1 MRKLIRLLIVPA
13 LLLASQAQADDL
25 PIKLTLDW
33 KIQGIHSWFY
43 MARDKGYFAEEG
55 LDVQIDQGEG
65 SAVTVTRIMS
75 GAYDAGFGDMNAIIQ
90 NASSRPD
97 DAPVMVYQIYN
108 QPPFAVLVKKDGPVS
123 DLKQLAGLKV
133 GSPAGSAAG
142 RLFPALTSKA
152 GIDPTSVEIVNVA
165 PNLQE
170 QMLIR
175 GNVDASLVFNVTSYL
190 NLVGLGLDPDKD
202 FTWYNYGD
210 SGVDIY
216 SNGLMVS
223 RKLMSEHPEAVR
235 GLVKAVNRAMVEII
249 HTPALGAATVK
260 AVEPL
265 VDETLE
271 RRRIEF
277 AIKNLIVS
285 GETGKVGLGG
295 MDVSRLARS
304 IESIKAAYEL
314 DGEVAP
320 EQVFSADYLPP
331 VAERRAE

>member
-1 MRKLIRLLIVPA
+1 MPCGGLDDDKSTRTGTQMRKLIRLLAVPA
-13 LLLASQAQADDL
+13 LMFASQAQAADL

-90 NASSRPD
+90 NASSKPD

-108 QPPFAVLVKKDGPVS
+108 QPPFAVLVKKDGPVD
-123 DLKQLAGLKV
+123 DLKQLAGRKV

-152 GIDPTSVEIVNVA
+152 GIDPASVEIVNVA

-190 NLVGLGLDPDKD
+190 NLVGLDLDPDKD

-223 RKLMSEHPEAVR
+223 RRLIDEHPEAVR
-235 GLVKAVNRAMVEII
+235 GLVSAVNRAMVEII
-249 HTPALGAATVK
+249 RDPALGAATVK

-265 VDETLE
+265 VDEALE
-271 RRRIEF
+271 KRRIEF

-285 GETGKVGLGG
+285 EETARVGLGG
-295 MDVSRLARS
+295 LDNARLARS
-304 IESIKAAYEL
+304 IL
-314 DGEVAP
+314 
-320 EQVFSADYLPP
+320 
-331 VAERRAE
+331 

>member
-1 MRKLIRLLIVPA
+1 MKKFIRSLIIPA
-13 LLLASQAQADDL
+13 LMFASHVHAADL

-33 KIQGIHSWFY
+33 KIQGIHAWFY
-43 MARDKGYFAEEG
+43 LAKEKGYFSDEG

-90 NASSRPD
+90 NALTKPD
-97 DAPVMVYQIYN
+97 ASPVMVYQIYN
-108 QPPFAVLVKKDGPVS
+108 QPPFSVLVKKDGPVT
-123 DLKQLAGLKV
+123 DLKKLAGLKI

-142 RLFPALTSKA
+142 RLFPALTSNV
-152 GIDPTSVEIVNVA
+152 GIDPNSMEMVNVA
-165 PNLQE
+165 PNIQE

-190 NLVGLGLDPDKD
+190 NLIGLGLDPDKD

-210 SGVDIY
+210 HGVDIY

-223 RKLMSEHPEAVR
+223 RKLINEHPEAVR
-235 GLVKAVNRAMVEII
+235 GLVKAVNRAMIEIM
-249 HTPALGAATVK
+249 HDPALGAATVK

-265 VDETLE
+265 INEQLE
-271 RRRIEF
+271 KRRIEF

-285 GETGKVGLGG
+285 EETGKVGVGDV
-295 MDVSRLARS
+295 DVSRLARS
-304 IESIKAAYEL
+304 ISSIKAAYEL
-314 DGEVAP
+314 KGDVTPDKAFTAE
-320 EQVFSADYLPP
+320 YLPP
-331 VAERRAE
+331 LAERTVN

>member
-1 MRKLIRLLIVPA
+1 MRKLIRLLAIPA
-13 LLLASQAQADDL
+13 LLLASQAQADNL

-65 SAVTVTRIMS
+65 SAVTVTRVMS

-90 NASSRPD
+90 NAASKPD

-152 GIDPTSVEIVNVA
+152 SIDPTSVEIVNVA

-210 SGVDIY
+210 SGVDVY

-223 RKLMSEHPEAVR
+223 RKLMSEHPDAVR
-235 GLVKAVNRAMVEII
+235 GLVKAVNRAMREII
-249 HTPALGAATVK
+249 RDPALGAATVK

-265 VDETLE
+265 IDEALE

-285 GETGKVGLGG
+285 EETGKVGLGG
-295 MDVSRLARS
+295 MDVPRLARS

-314 DGEVAP
+314 DGEVTP
-320 EQVFSADYLPP
+320 QQTFSADYLPP
-331 VAERRAE
+331 VAERRAD

>member
-1 MRKLIRLLIVPA
+1 MRKLIRSLVIPVLMF
-13 LLLASQAQADDL
+13 ASQAQATDL

-90 NASSRPD
+90 NALSKPD
-97 DAPVMVYQIYN
+97 EAPVMVYQIYN
-108 QPPFAVLVKKDGPVS
+108 QPPFSVLVKKDGPVS
-123 DLKQLAGLKV
+123 DLQQLTGLKV

-152 GIDPTSVEIVNVA
+152 GIDPASVEIVNVA

-190 NLVGLGLDPDKD
+190 NLVGLGLDPDED

-210 SGVDIY
+210 RGVDIY

-223 RKLMSEHPEAVR
+223 RKLINEHPEAVR
-235 GLVKAVNRAMVEII
+235 GLVKAVNRAMVEIVGD
-249 HTPALGAATVK
+249 PALGAATVK
-260 AVEPL
+260 AIEPL
-265 VDETLE
+265 VDEALE
-271 RRRIEF
+271 KRRIEF

-285 GETGKVGLGG
+285 EETGKVGLGG
-295 MDVSRLARS
+295 MDIPRLARS
-304 IESIKAAYEL
+304 IETIKAAYEL
-314 DGEVAP
+314 EGEVAP
-320 EQVFSADYLPP
+320 ERVFSAEYLPP
-331 VAERRAE
+331 VAERTLN